1 MFIIVHLWGHSG
13 YLKTVNRMQHDFFWF
28 GMKKDIKAYIKTC
41 EVCQRIK
48 VDTSKSIGLLQ
59 PVPIQVKPWLDIS
72 MNFISSLP
80 KSHGFEIIFMVVD
93 RLTMLYISGLYLILT
108 LLLKWLWFS

>member
-1 MFIIVHLWGHSG
+1 MFIIVHLGGHSG

-48 VDTSKSIGLLQ
+48 VDTSKPIGLLQ
-59 PVPIQVKPWLDIS
+59 PLPILVKPWLDIS

-80 KSHGFEIIFMVVD
+80 KSHGFEIIFVVVD
-93 RLTMLYISGLYLILT
+93 RLTKLSISCLYHILT

>member
-1 MFIIVHLWGHSG
+1 
-13 YLKTVNRMQHDFFWF
+13 MQHDFFWF
-28 GMKKDIKAYIKTC
+28 GMKKDIKAHIKTC

-59 PVPIQVKPWLDIS
+59 PLPILVKPWLDIS

-80 KSHGFEIIFMVVD
+80 KSHGFEIILWW
-93 RLTMLYISGLYLILT
+93 LTGSLSCPFHAFITSLHCC
-108 LLLKWLWFS
+108 